1 MSGTAEGGGN
11 SGSDFGIVSFTDGGA
26 ELMEPIQIMRSTG
39 IVVLT
44 QGADANGQRI
54 RNVATPTAAGDAVNR
69 QYSDTKWTMWSGT
82 QTAYNAIGTKDP
94 STLYV
99 ITGP

>member
-1 MSGTAEGGGN
+1 
-11 SGSDFGIVSFTDGGA
+11 
-26 ELMEPIQIMRSTG
+26 
-39 IVVLT
+39 
-44 QGADANGQRI
+44 
-54 RNVATPTAAGDAVNR
+54 
-69 QYSDTKWTMWSGT
+69 MWSGT